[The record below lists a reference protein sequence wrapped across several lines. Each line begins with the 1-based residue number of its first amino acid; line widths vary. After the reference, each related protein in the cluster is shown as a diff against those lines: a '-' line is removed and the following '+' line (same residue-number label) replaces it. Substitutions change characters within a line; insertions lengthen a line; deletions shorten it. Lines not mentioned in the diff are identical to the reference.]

1 MYDAFEGRMSMGKT
15 IAEKIFSGHS
25 GLDVK
30 AGDVVM
36 AQADAAMS
44 NDASGPLTIE
54 IFHSMEADK
63 VPYPERIAFILDHYI
78 PCPDSKVAK
87 LQQSVFDFAETYHI
101 PVYAGGE
108 GIAHQVFDE
117 KGYVQPGRL
126 IVGGD
131 SHTTTYGYLN
141 CLGIGIGSS
150 DMAMV
155 FQSGELWFK
164 VPETIRVDFIGQPA
178 PGISGKDIALF
189 LVKTLGANGGN
200 YLSIEYGGTGISSLP
215 MDARRTICNMMAECC
230 AKCSVMPFDAVAE
243 EYCRSR
249 GIPTEGAV
257 WADEDCNYCQRITV
271 DLSQIP
277 HLIACPHSVDGSV
290 PLQELA
296 GKKVDMVL
304 LGTCTNGRLE
314 DFRTVYNLLKK
325 VPGQFQTETLVVP
338 ASRSIYL
345 AMVEE
350 GIAAELIK
358 RGAMVLTPSC
368 GPCCGSSPGV
378 PRDGFTVLSTANRN
392 FLGRMGNTAANIY
405 LGSPLVAAAAALTG
419 KFTEPKEL
427 IGSDPI

>member
-1 MYDAFEGRMSMGKT
+1 MGKT
-15 IAEKIFSGHS
+15 IAEKIFSRCS
-25 GLDVK
+25 GLDAK

-36 AQADAAMS
+36 AQVDAAMS

-54 IFHSMEADK
+54 IFHKMEAK
-63 VPYPERIAFILDHYI
+63 QVPHPERIALILDHYV

-87 LQQSVFDFAETYHI
+87 LQQSVFDFAETYRI
-101 PVYAGGE
+101 PVCAGGE

-117 KGYVQPGRL
+117 KGYVRPGRL

-164 VPETIRVDFIGQPA
+164 VPETIRIDFTGRPG
-178 PGISGKDIALF
+178 PGIGGKEVALF
-189 LVKTLGANGGN
+189 LIKTLGANGGN
-200 YLSIEYGGTGISSLP
+200 YKAIEYGGEGLAFLS
-215 MDARRTICNMMAECC
+215 MNDRRTICNMMAECC

-243 EYCRSR
+243 EYCRER
-249 GIPTEGAV
+249 GLPAEGAAA
-257 WADEDCNYCQRITV
+257 ADADCRYCRRLTV
-271 DLSQIP
+271 DLTEVP
-277 HLIACPHSVDGSV
+277 HLIACPHSVDSGV
-290 PLQELA
+290 PLSELA
-296 GKKVDMVL
+296 GRKVDMVL

-314 DFRTVYNLLKK
+314 DFRAVYGLLKRA
-325 VPGQFQTETLVVP
+325 PGRFKTETLVVP
-338 ASRSIYL
+338 ASRSVYL
-345 AMVEE
+345 AMIEE
-350 GIAAELIK
+350 GIATELME
-358 RGAMVLTPSC
+358 RGAMFLTPSC

-392 FLGRMGNTAANIY
+392 FLGRMGNTTANIY

-427 IGSDPI
+427 IGSDPA

>member
-1 MYDAFEGRMSMGKT
+1 MSMGKT
-15 IAEKIFSGHS
+15 IAEKIFSRCS
-25 GLDVK
+25 GLDAK

-36 AQADAAMS
+36 AQVDAAMS

-54 IFHSMEADK
+54 IFHKMEAK
-63 VPYPERIAFILDHYI
+63 QVPHPERIALILDHYV

-87 LQQSVFDFAETYHI
+87 LQQSVFDFAETYRI
-101 PVYAGGE
+101 PVCAGGE

-117 KGYVQPGRL
+117 KGYVRPGRL

-164 VPETIRVDFIGQPA
+164 VPETIRIDFTGRPG
-178 PGISGKDIALF
+178 PGIGGKEVALF
-189 LVKTLGANGGN
+189 LIKTLGANGGN
-200 YLSIEYGGTGISSLP
+200 YKAIEYGGEGLACLS
-215 MDARRTICNMMAECC
+215 MNDRRTICNMMAECC

-243 EYCRSR
+243 EYCRER
-249 GIPTEGAV
+249 GLPAEGAAA
-257 WADEDCNYCQRITV
+257 ADEDCRYCRRLTV
-271 DLSQIP
+271 DLTEVP
-277 HLIACPHSVDGSV
+277 HLIACPHSVDSGV
-290 PLQELA
+290 PLSELA
-296 GKKVDMVL
+296 GRKVDMVL

-314 DFRTVYNLLKK
+314 DFRAVYGLLKK
-325 VPGQFQTETLVVP
+325 VPGRFKTETLVVP
-338 ASRSIYL
+338 ASRSVYL
-345 AMVEE
+345 AMIEE
-350 GIAAELIK
+350 GIATELME
-358 RGAMVLTPSC
+358 RGAMFLTPSC

-392 FLGRMGNTAANIY
+392 FLGRMGNTTANIY

-427 IGSDPI
+427 IGSDPA